1 MKASAQQEYE
11 ELLKP
16 ELLNSVEGLALMS
29 KMIIG
34 GYLLGQNQSI
44 KTGQGQ
50 VFRQYRSYQPGDDLR
65 LLDWKMYARSGR
77 YFVKESEIETN
88 ISVKFVI
95 DASASMLHEDQTKTT
110 GAKLQK
116 IQFARLMATTLA
128 NLSLEQGD
136 AIGLYA
142 LNDNQI
148 VQLSPRQHRQHF
160 HRFVYELLQ
169 VDAGGTFPK
178 VDDNPL
184 LYHNQGGNKEMIIFI
199 SDMYE
204 HSDEI
209 YKTLEQLSALRNEVL
224 FFHLMGQN
232 ELELNYKGTLTLEDL
247 ETGQRIQVDSNKS
260 RKQYKEQLQQHLDK
274 VKDLM
279 QDLEISYH
287 LFSMGDPLD
296 KALNDFLTRRQRVL

>member
-1 MKASAQQEYE
+1 MRQATQQTYE
-11 ELLKP
+11 DLLKP
-16 ELLNSVEGLALMS
+16 ALLNSVDGLVLLS

-34 GYLLGQNQSI
+34 GYLFGQNQSI
-44 KTGQGQ
+44 RTGQGQ

-95 DASASMLHEDQTKTT
+95 DASASMLHEDLNKVNNTR
-110 GAKLQK
+110 LRK
-116 IQFARLMATTLA
+116 IEFARLMATTLA
-128 NLSLEQGD
+128 HLALEQGD
-136 AIGLYA
+136 TIGLYA
-142 LNDNQI
+142 MNESQL
-148 VQLSPRQHRQHF
+148 VQLSPRQHRQHL

-169 VDAGGTFPK
+169 INAVGVFPQ
-178 VDDNPL
+178 VNDNPL
-184 LYHNQGGNKEMIIFI
+184 LYHNQGGNKEMIVFV

-204 HSDEI
+204 HSGEI
-209 YKTLEQLSALRNEVL
+209 YKTLEQLSTVRNEVL

-247 ETGQRIQVDSNKS
+247 ETGQRVQVDSNKI
-260 RKQYKEQLQQHLDK
+260 RKQYKAQLHQHLEK
-274 VKDLM
+274 IKGQM
-279 QDLEISYH
+279 FDLEISYN

-296 KALNDFLTRRQRVL
+296 KALNDFLMRRQRLQ